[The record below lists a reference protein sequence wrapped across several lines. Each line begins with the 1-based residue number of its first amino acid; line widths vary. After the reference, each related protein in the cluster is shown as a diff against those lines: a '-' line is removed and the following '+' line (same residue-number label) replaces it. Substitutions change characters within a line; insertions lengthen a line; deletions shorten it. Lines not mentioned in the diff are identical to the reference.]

1 MQSIK
6 TRLLDYLDLI
16 ESNDREIARYEELEN
31 NGATK
36 EDLDI
41 IKAEIIASTEKEVA
55 EKEYIKN
62 AISRLPSSIQQQLMT
77 YRYIDRLDWNVVT
90 KILFHTKDDYDIN
103 IEKYKRKTFK
113 LHNKA
118 IKHLD
123 NQESMQ

>member
-55 EKEYIKN
+55 EKENIKN

-77 YRYIDRLDWNVVT
+77 YRYIDRLDWSVVI
-90 KILFHTKDDYDIN
+90 KILYHTKDDYNDN
-103 IEKYKRKTFK
+103 WEKYKRKAFK
-113 LHNKA
+113 VHNRA
-118 IKHLD
+118 IKYICEKEL
-123 NQESMQ
+123 M